1 MKRSVREG
9 PAVEP
14 GLFAL
19 GLMMGAGLMYLLDP
33 DRGRRRRALLR
44 DRFVHG
50 ANEAERLGGSTA
62 SSARHIRNRTRGLL
76 AERRAGLRE
85 EQVEDSVLEGRLRA
99 ELGRLV
105 QPVGDLRAEVL
116 DGVVRLTGTIDEAD
130 EPRIVRGLRRVPGVR
145 DLHSQLRH
153 RPASG

>member
-1 MKRSVREG
+1 MKPWVRES
-9 PAVEP
+9 PTTEP

-19 GLMMGAGLMYLLDP
+19 GLMLGAGLMYLFDP

-44 DRFVHG
+44 DQFVHG
-50 ANEAERLGGSTA
+50 ASEADRLRGHTA
-62 SSARHIRNRTRGLL
+62 SSARHLRNRTRGLL
-76 AERRAGLRE
+76 AETRAGLRD

-116 DGVVRLTGTIDEAD
+116 DGAVRLTGTVDEAD
-130 EPRIVRGLRRVPGVR
+130 ESRIVEGLRHVPGVR
-145 DLHSQLRH
+145 YVHSQLRR
-153 RPASG
+153 RPSNG

>member
-1 MKRSVREG
+1 MNRSVRHG
-9 PAVEP
+9 GAAEP

-19 GLMMGAGLMYLLDP
+19 GLMVGAGLMYLLDP

-44 DRFVHG
+44 DQFVHG
-50 ANEAERLGGSTA
+50 ANEAERLGGTTA
-62 SSARHIRNRTRGLL
+62 SSARHLRNRTRGLL
-76 AERRAGLRE
+76 AETRAGLRE

-105 QPVGDLRAEVL
+105 QPVGDLRAEVI
-116 DGVVRLTGTIDEAD
+116 DGVVRLTGTVGADDES
-130 EPRIVRGLRRVPGVR
+130 RIVQGLRRVPGVR

-153 RPASG
+153 RSPST